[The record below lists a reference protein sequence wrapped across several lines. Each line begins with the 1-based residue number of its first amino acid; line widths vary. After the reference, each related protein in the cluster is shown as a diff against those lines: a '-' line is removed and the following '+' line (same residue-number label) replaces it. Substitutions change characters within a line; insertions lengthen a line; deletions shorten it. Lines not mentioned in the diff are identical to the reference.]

1 MLELTDASCLLK
13 LSFGIDRIF
22 VGGKSR
28 RGAGG
33 ARGDRALS
41 QDFHST
47 FNEVFCKISLLLN
60 QLNDIQFSDRA
71 DQVKNPPQSRWKED
85 VLAKAI
91 TEFLDAM
98 IWGQTTIV
106 KAFMSKSSP
115 SWGGGS
121 KRGYD
126 DERQC
131 KWHFRN
137 IRQSLLLMAA
147 LLLLLPAKSRKFYF
161 HQHLPHPNCVNKSRS
176 GRKRIFIFPLW
187 FARYFWRAQ

>member
-1 MLELTDASCLLK
+1 MYSFLYSDCGYILNMLELTDASCLLK

-71 DQVKNPPQSRWKED
+71 DQVKKMYLQK
-85 VLAKAI
+85 
-91 TEFLDAM
+91 
-98 IWGQTTIV
+98 Q
-106 KAFMSKSSP
+106 
-115 SWGGGS
+115 
-121 KRGYD
+121 
-126 DERQC
+126 
-131 KWHFRN
+131 
-137 IRQSLLLMAA
+137 
-147 LLLLLPAKSRKFYF
+147 
-161 HQHLPHPNCVNKSRS
+161 
-176 GRKRIFIFPLW
+176 
-187 FARYFWRAQ
+187 